1 MRKGDLASYRLLLQV
16 RSLHLIEFKIKIE
29 DSIYK
34 IKIKIEPEFVKAV
47 IRSSV
52 SIFSVINLI

>member
-1 MRKGDLASYRLLLQV
+1 VRKGDLASYRVLLQV

-29 DSIYK
+29 DSIY
-34 IKIKIEPEFVKAV
+34 KIKIEPEFVKAV